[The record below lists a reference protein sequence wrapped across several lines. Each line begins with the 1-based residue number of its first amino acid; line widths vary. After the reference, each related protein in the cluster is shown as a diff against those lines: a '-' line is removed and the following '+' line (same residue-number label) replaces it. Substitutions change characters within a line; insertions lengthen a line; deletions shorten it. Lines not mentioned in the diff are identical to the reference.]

1 MNIRLIYCII
11 FMNKKSKQR
20 KPGGKTDFLLSFC
33 RLKVEDVI
41 MASFAMIKELAEK
54 KDKNGNGYLDMTV
67 IGSDKKEYPAK
78 VWRFENNGQFEDGDV
93 VEIEYT
99 LDNYKGKAQ
108 LNISSMKKA
117 PQEMIKEFVPAAE
130 YNGKT
135 VFSMLLDKVNHFSD
149 ENLKK
154 IVSHIML
161 KNREKLE
168 VYPAA
173 YRLHHAIVGG
183 LMLHTAS
190 IVEMAEKLCQI
201 YPNINRE
208 LLLSGAILHD
218 VAKTFEMET
227 GKTGLC
233 SGYTVGGELIGH
245 LVKGAMYIEDTAREL
260 GIEDEKT
267 VLLEHM
273 VLSHHGVPEYGSP
286 VRPMFLEAEIL
297 SVLDSLDAT
306 IFEINNA
313 TNKIEPGKFTERQ
326 WALDNRKLF
335 NHGLS
340 STEHKVNLG
349 E

>member
-1 MNIRLIYCII
+1 
-11 FMNKKSKQR
+11 
-20 KPGGKTDFLLSFC
+20 
-33 RLKVEDVI
+33 
-41 MASFAMIKELAEK
+41 MASFALIKELSEK
-54 KDKNGNGYLDMTV
+54 KDKNGNGFLDLIV

-78 VWRFENNGQFEDGDV
+78 IWRFDNNGQFETNDV
-93 VEIEYT
+93 IEIEYT
-99 LDNYKGKAQ
+99 VDNYKGKTQ
-108 LNISSMKKA
+108 LTITSIKKA
-117 PQEMIKEFVPAAE
+117 PDEMISDFVPSSE
-130 YNGKT
+130 YDGKA
-135 VFSMLLDKVNHFSD
+135 VFSMLLAKVNNFSD
-149 ENLKK
+149 EVLKA
-154 IVSHIML
+154 IVSKIL
-161 KNREKLE
+161 LDNREALE

-190 IVEMAEKLCQI
+190 IVEMAEKTCTV

-218 VAKTFEMET
+218 VAKTFEMNT
-227 GKTGLC
+227 AKSGLC

-245 LVKGAMYIEDTAREL
+245 LVKGAMYIEDTAKEL
-260 GIEDEKT
+260 GIEDEKVT
-267 VLLEHM
+267 LLEHM

-297 SVLDSLDAT
+297 STLDSLDAT

-313 TNKIEPGKFTERQ
+313 TSKINTGSFTERQ

>member
-1 MNIRLIYCII
+1 
-11 FMNKKSKQR
+11 
-20 KPGGKTDFLLSFC
+20 
-33 RLKVEDVI
+33 

-54 KDKNGNGYLDMTV
+54 KDKNGNGYLDIIV

-78 VWRFENNGQFEDGDV
+78 VWRFENNGLYETGDV
-93 VEIEYT
+93 IEIEYT
-99 LDNYKGKAQ
+99 VDNYKGKPQ
-108 LNISSMKKA
+108 LNISSIKKA
-117 PQEMIKEFVPAAE
+117 DSQLASQFVPSSE
-130 YNGKT
+130 YDGKS
-135 VFSMLLDKVNHFSD
+135 VFSMLLEKANNFSD
-149 ENLKK
+149 ADFKK
-154 IVSHIML
+154 IVTHIML
-161 KNREKLE
+161 ENREKLE

-190 IVEMAEKLCQI
+190 IVEMAEKICQI

-233 SGYTVGGELIGH
+233 TGYSVGGELIGH
-245 LVKGAMYIEDTAREL
+245 LVKGAMYIEDTAVKL
-260 GIEDEKT
+260 GVDYDKA

-297 SVLDSLDAT
+297 STLDSLDAT

-313 TNKIEPGKFTERQ
+313 TGKVEAGKFTDRQ
-326 WALDNRKLF
+326 WALDNRKLY

-340 STEHKVNLG
+340 EFEHKVNLG

>member
-1 MNIRLIYCII
+1 
-11 FMNKKSKQR
+11 
-20 KPGGKTDFLLSFC
+20 
-33 RLKVEDVI
+33 

-54 KDKNGNGYLDMTV
+54 KDKNGNGYLDIIV

-78 VWRFENNGQFEDGDV
+78 VWRFENNGLYETGDV
-93 VEIEYT
+93 IEIEYT
-99 LDNYKGKAQ
+99 VDNYKGRPQ
-108 LNISSMKKA
+108 LNISSIKKA
-117 PQEMIKEFVPAAE
+117 DSQLASQFVPSSE
-130 YNGKT
+130 YDGKS
-135 VFSMLLDKVNHFSD
+135 VFSMLLEKANNFSD
-149 ENLKK
+149 ADFKK
-154 IVSHIML
+154 IVTHIML
-161 KNREKLE
+161 ENREKLE

-190 IVEMAEKLCQI
+190 IVEMAEKICQI
-201 YPNINRE
+201 YPNVNRE

-233 SGYTVGGELIGH
+233 TGYSVGGELIGH
-245 LVKGAMYIEDTAREL
+245 LVKGAMYIEDTAVKL
-260 GIEDEKT
+260 GVDYDKA

-297 SVLDSLDAT
+297 STLDSLDAT

-313 TNKIEPGKFTERQ
+313 TGKVEAGKFTDRQ
-326 WALDNRKLF
+326 WALDNRKLY

-340 STEHKVNLG
+340 EFEHKVNLG

>member
-1 MNIRLIYCII
+1 
-11 FMNKKSKQR
+11 
-20 KPGGKTDFLLSFC
+20 
-33 RLKVEDVI
+33 
-41 MASFAMIKELAEK
+41 MASFALIKELSEK
-54 KDKNGNGYLDMTV
+54 KDKNGNGFLDLII

-78 VWRFENNGQFEDGDV
+78 IWRFDNNGQFEANDV
-93 VEIEYT
+93 IEIDYT
-99 LDNYKGKAQ
+99 VDNYKGKTQ
-108 LNISSMKKA
+108 LNITTIKKA
-117 PQEMIKEFVPAAE
+117 PDEMISSFVPSSE
-130 YNGKT
+130 YDGKA
-135 VFSMLLDKVNHFSD
+135 VFSMLLAKVNNFAD
-149 ENLKK
+149 EVLKS
-154 IVSHIML
+154 IVSKIL
-161 KNREKLE
+161 LDNREALE

-190 IVEMAEKLCQI
+190 IVEMAEKTCTV

-218 VAKTFEMET
+218 VAKTFEMNT
-227 GKTGLC
+227 AKSGLC
-233 SGYTVGGELIGH
+233 SGYTIGGELIGH
-245 LVKGAMYIEDTAREL
+245 LVKGAMYIEDTAKEL
-260 GIEDEKT
+260 GIEDEKVT
-267 VLLEHM
+267 LLEHM

-297 SVLDSLDAT
+297 STLDSLDAT

-313 TNKIEPGKFTERQ
+313 TNKINAGSFTERQ

>member
-1 MNIRLIYCII
+1 
-11 FMNKKSKQR
+11 
-20 KPGGKTDFLLSFC
+20 
-33 RLKVEDVI
+33 
-41 MASFAMIKELAEK
+41 MASFAMIKELNEK
-54 KDKNGNGYLDMTV
+54 KDKNGNGYLDMLV

-78 VWRFENNGQFEDGDV
+78 IWRFDNNGQFEAGQV
-93 VEIEYT
+93 VEIEYSV
-99 LDNYKGKAQ
+99 DSYKGKPQ
-108 LNISSMKKA
+108 LTISTIKKA
-117 PQEMIKEFVPAAE
+117 PDEMIKDFVPASE
-130 YNGKT
+130 YSGEC
-135 VFSMLLDKVNHFSD
+135 VFESLLNKVNNFSD
-149 ENLKK
+149 NELKA

-161 KNREKLE
+161 KNRTELE

-190 IVEMAEKLCQI
+190 IVEMAEKVCQV

-218 VAKTFEMET
+218 VAKTFEMQT
-227 GKTGLC
+227 AKSGLC

-245 LVKGAMYIEDTAREL
+245 LVKGAMYVEDTAKEL
-260 GIEDEKT
+260 GVESEKVT
-267 VLLEHM
+267 LLEHM
-273 VLSHHGVPEYGSP
+273 MLSHHGVPEYGSP

-297 SVLDSLDAT
+297 STLDSLDAT

-313 TNKIEPGKFTERQ
+313 TSKTEPGEFTERQ
-326 WALDNRKLF
+326 WALDNRKLY

>member
-1 MNIRLIYCII
+1 
-11 FMNKKSKQR
+11 
-20 KPGGKTDFLLSFC
+20 
-33 RLKVEDVI
+33 

-78 VWRFENNGQFEDGDV
+78 IWRFENNGQFEAGEV
-93 VEIEYT
+93 VEIEYSV
-99 LDNYKGKAQ
+99 DSYKGKTQ
-108 LNISSMKKA
+108 LTITMIKKA
-117 PQEMIKEFVPAAE
+117 PDEMIKDFVPSSE

-135 VFSMLLDKVNHFSD
+135 VFSMLLNKVNSFAD
-149 ENLKK
+149 NDLKE
-154 IVSHIML
+154 IVSSIML

-168 VYPAA
+168 EYPAA

-190 IVEMAEKLCQI
+190 IVEMAENTCQV

-233 SGYTVGGELIGH
+233 SGYSVGGELIGH
-245 LVKGAMYIEDTAREL
+245 LVKGAMYIEETAKEL
-260 GIEDEKT
+260 GIESEKVT
-267 VLLEHM
+267 LLEHM

-297 SVLDSLDAT
+297 STLDSLDAT

-313 TNKIEPGKFTERQ
+313 TNKIEAGKFTDRQ

-340 STEHKVNLG
+340 LTEHKVNLG

>member
-1 MNIRLIYCII
+1 
-11 FMNKKSKQR
+11 
-20 KPGGKTDFLLSFC
+20 
-33 RLKVEDVI
+33 
-41 MASFAMIKELAEK
+41 MASFAMIKELSEK

-78 VWRFENNGQFEDGDV
+78 IWRFDNNGQYEAGQV
-93 VEIEYT
+93 IEIEYT
-99 LDNYKGKAQ
+99 LDSYKGKNQ
-108 LNISSMKKA
+108 LTITSIKKA
-117 PQEMIKEFVPAAE
+117 PDEMINDFVPQSE
-130 YNGKT
+130 YDGKA
-135 VFSMLLDKVNHFSD
+135 VFSMLLDKVNSFKD
-149 ENLKK
+149 GELKQ
-154 IVSHIML
+154 IVTRIML
-161 KNREKLE
+161 DNREKLE

-190 IVEMAEKLCQI
+190 IVEMAEKVCTV

-218 VAKTFEMET
+218 VAKTFEMAT
-227 GKTGLC
+227 SKTGLC

-245 LVKGAMYIEDTAREL
+245 LVKGAMNIEETAKEL
-260 GIEDEKT
+260 GIQGEKAI
-267 VLLEHM
+267 LLEHM

-297 SVLDSLDAT
+297 SALDTLDAT

-313 TNKIEPGKFTERQ
+313 TSKVEAGDFTERQ
-326 WALDNRKLF
+326 WALDNRKLY

-340 STEHKVNLG
+340 SAEYKVNLG
-349 E
+349 

>member
-1 MNIRLIYCII
+1 M
-11 FMNKKSKQR
+11 
-20 KPGGKTDFLLSFC
+20 
-33 RLKVEDVI
+33 
-41 MASFAMIKELAEK
+41 SFAMIKELAEK
-54 KDKNGNGYLDMTV
+54 KDKNGNGYLDLTV

-78 VWRFENNGQFEDGDV
+78 VWRFENNGQFSANDV

-99 LDNYKGKAQ
+99 VDNYKGKTQ
-108 LNISSMKKA
+108 LTINTIKPA
-117 PQEMIKEFVPAAE
+117 PDEMIKEFVPSSE
-130 YNGKT
+130 YDGKA
-135 VFSMLLDKVNHFSD
+135 VFANLLSKVNSFKDS
-149 ENLKK
+149 ELKA
-154 IVSHIML
+154 IVSRIL
-161 KNREKLE
+161 TENREKLE

-190 IVEMAEKLCQI
+190 IVEMAEKTCQV

-227 GKTGLC
+227 GKSGLC
-233 SGYTVGGELIGH
+233 SGYTTGGELIGH
-245 LVKGAMYIEDTAREL
+245 LVKGAMYIDETAKKL
-260 GIEDEKT
+260 GINSEK
-267 VLLEHM
+267 VILLEHM
-273 VLSHHGVPEYGSP
+273 VLSHHGQPEFGSP

-297 SVLDSLDAT
+297 SALDALDAT

-313 TNKIEPGKFTERQ
+313 TSKVEAGEFTDRQ

>member
-1 MNIRLIYCII
+1 
-11 FMNKKSKQR
+11 
-20 KPGGKTDFLLSFC
+20 
-33 RLKVEDVI
+33 
-41 MASFAMIKELAEK
+41 MASFALIKELSEK
-54 KDKNGNGYLDMTV
+54 KDKNGNGFLDLIV

-78 VWRFENNGQFEDGDV
+78 IWRFDNNGQFEANDV
-93 VEIEYT
+93 IEIEYT
-99 LDNYKGKAQ
+99 VDNYKGKTQ
-108 LNISSMKKA
+108 LNITSIKKA
-117 PQEMIKEFVPAAE
+117 PDEMISEFVPSSE
-130 YNGKT
+130 YDGKA
-135 VFSMLLDKVNHFSD
+135 VFSMLLSKVNNFSD
-149 ENLKK
+149 EVLKS
-154 IVSHIML
+154 IVSKIL
-161 KNREKLE
+161 LDNREALE

-190 IVEMAEKLCQI
+190 IVQMAEKTCTV

-218 VAKTFEMET
+218 VAKTFEMNT
-227 GKTGLC
+227 AKSGLC
-233 SGYTVGGELIGH
+233 SGYTIGGELIGH
-245 LVKGAMYIEDTAREL
+245 LVKGAMYIDETAKEL
-260 GIEDEKT
+260 GIEDEKVT
-267 VLLEHM
+267 LLEHM

-297 SVLDSLDAT
+297 SALDSLDAT

-313 TNKIEPGKFTERQ
+313 TNKINTGAFTERQ

-340 STEHKVNLG
+340 SAEHKVNLG

>member
-1 MNIRLIYCII
+1 
-11 FMNKKSKQR
+11 
-20 KPGGKTDFLLSFC
+20 
-33 RLKVEDVI
+33 
-41 MASFAMIKELAEK
+41 MASFALIKELSEK
-54 KDKNGNGYLDMTV
+54 KDKNGNGFLDLIV

-78 VWRFENNGQFEDGDV
+78 IWRFDNNGQFEANDV
-93 VEIEYT
+93 IEIDYT
-99 LDNYKGKAQ
+99 VDNYKGKTQ
-108 LNISSMKKA
+108 LNITTIKKA
-117 PQEMIKEFVPAAE
+117 PDEMISSFVPSSE
-130 YNGKT
+130 YDGKA
-135 VFSMLLDKVNHFSD
+135 VFSMLLAKVNNFSD
-149 ENLKK
+149 EILKA
-154 IVSHIML
+154 IVSKIL
-161 KNREKLE
+161 LDNREALE

-190 IVEMAEKLCQI
+190 IVEMAEKTCTV

-218 VAKTFEMET
+218 VAKTFEMNT
-227 GKTGLC
+227 AKSGLC

-245 LVKGAMYIEDTAREL
+245 LVKGAMYIEDTAKEL
-260 GIEDEKT
+260 GIEDEKVT
-267 VLLEHM
+267 LLEHM
-273 VLSHHGVPEYGSP
+273 ILSHHGVPEYGSP

-297 SVLDSLDAT
+297 STLDSLDAT

-313 TNKIEPGKFTERQ
+313 TNKINAGSFTERQ

>member
-1 MNIRLIYCII
+1 MI
-11 FMNKKSKQR
+11 S
-20 KPGGKTDFLLSFC
+20 DFVPS
-33 RLKVEDVI
+33 
-41 MASFAMIKELAEK
+41 S
-54 KDKNGNGYLDMTV
+54 
-67 IGSDKKEYPAK
+67 EY
-78 VWRFENNGQFEDGDV
+78 D
-93 VEIEYT
+93 
-99 LDNYKGKAQ
+99 GKA
-108 LNISSMKKA
+108 
-117 PQEMIKEFVPAAE
+117 
-130 YNGKT
+130 
-135 VFSMLLDKVNHFSD
+135 VFSMLLAKVNNFSD
-149 ENLKK
+149 EVLKA
-154 IVSHIML
+154 IVSKIL
-161 KNREKLE
+161 LDNREALE

-190 IVEMAEKLCQI
+190 IVEMAEKTCTV

-218 VAKTFEMET
+218 VAKTFEMNT
-227 GKTGLC
+227 AKSGLC

-245 LVKGAMYIEDTAREL
+245 LVKGAMYIEDTAKEL
-260 GIEDEKT
+260 GIEDEKVT
-267 VLLEHM
+267 LLEHM

-297 SVLDSLDAT
+297 STLDSLDAT

-313 TNKIEPGKFTERQ
+313 TSKINTGSFTERQ

-335 NHGLS
+335 NHGLA

>member
-1 MNIRLIYCII
+1 
-11 FMNKKSKQR
+11 
-20 KPGGKTDFLLSFC
+20 
-33 RLKVEDVI
+33 
-41 MASFAMIKELAEK
+41 MASFALIKELNEK
-54 KDKNGNGYLDMTV
+54 KDKNGNGYLDLII

-78 VWRFENNGQFEDGDV
+78 IWRFDNNGQFEQNDV

-108 LNISSMKKA
+108 LTITTIKKA
-117 PQEMIKEFVPAAE
+117 PSEMIKEFIPASE
-130 YNGKT
+130 YDGKV
-135 VFSMLLDKVNHFSD
+135 VFSMLLKKVNEFKD
-149 ENLKK
+149 EDLKA
-154 IVSHIML
+154 IVKDIML
-161 KNREKLE
+161 TNREALE

-190 IVEMAEKLCQI
+190 IVEMAEKTCQV

-218 VAKTFEMET
+218 VAKTFEMQT

-233 SGYTVGGELIGH
+233 TGYTVGGELIGH
-245 LVKGAMYIEDTAREL
+245 LVKGAIFIDETAKKL
-260 GIEDEKT
+260 GINSEKVT
-267 VLLEHM
+267 LLEHM

-297 SVLDSLDAT
+297 STLDALDAT
-306 IFEINNA
+306 IFEINTA
-313 TNKIEPGKFTERQ
+313 TAKVDTGSFTDRQ
-326 WALDNRKLF
+326 WALDNRKLY

-340 STEHKVNLG
+340 SNEHKVNLG

>member
-1 MNIRLIYCII
+1 M
-11 FMNKKSKQR
+11 
-20 KPGGKTDFLLSFC
+20 
-33 RLKVEDVI
+33 
-41 MASFAMIKELAEK
+41 SFAMIKELAEK
-54 KDKNGNGYLDMTV
+54 KDKNGNGYLDLTV

-78 VWRFENNGQFEDGDV
+78 IWRFDNNGRFAANDV

-99 LDNYKGKAQ
+99 VDNFKGKTQ
-108 LNISSMKKA
+108 LTINSIKKA
-117 PQEMIKEFVPAAE
+117 PDELIKEFVPASE
-130 YNGKT
+130 YDGKA
-135 VFSMLLDKVNHFSD
+135 VFANLLEKVNAFKDS
-149 ENLKK
+149 ELKA
-154 IVSHIML
+154 IVSRIL
-161 KNREKLE
+161 TDNRAKLE

-190 IVEMAEKLCQI
+190 IVEMAEKTCAV

-218 VAKTFEMET
+218 AAKIFEMET
-227 GKTGLC
+227 GKSGLC
-233 SGYTVGGELIGH
+233 SGYTTGGELIGH
-245 LVKGAMYIEDTAREL
+245 LVKGAMYVEETAKKL
-260 GIEDEKT
+260 GINSEK
-267 VLLEHM
+267 VILLEHM
-273 VLSHHGVPEYGSP
+273 ILSHHGQPEYGSP

-297 SVLDSLDAT
+297 SSLDSLDAV

-313 TNKIEPGKFTERQ
+313 TSNVNPGEFTDRQ
-326 WALDNRKLF
+326 WALDNRKLY

>member
-1 MNIRLIYCII
+1 
-11 FMNKKSKQR
+11 
-20 KPGGKTDFLLSFC
+20 
-33 RLKVEDVI
+33 

-78 VWRFENNGQFEDGDV
+78 IWRFDNNGQFEAGEV

-99 LDNYKGKAQ
+99 VDNYKGKTQ
-108 LNISSMKKA
+108 LTISTIKKA
-117 PQEMIKEFVPAAE
+117 PDEMIKDFVPASE
-130 YNGKT
+130 YDGKT
-135 VFSMLLDKVNHFSD
+135 VFSILLNKVNQFNDS
-149 ENLKK
+149 ELKQ

-168 VYPAA
+168 EYPAA

-190 IVEMAEKLCQI
+190 IVEMAEKTCQV

-245 LVKGAMYIEDTAREL
+245 LVKGAMYIEETAKEL
-260 GIEDEKT
+260 GIEDEK
-267 VLLEHM
+267 VILLEHM
-273 VLSHHGVPEYGSP
+273 VLSHHGIPEYGSP

-297 SVLDSLDAT
+297 STLDSLDAT

-313 TNKIEPGKFTERQ
+313 TGKIETGKFTERQ

>member
-1 MNIRLIYCII
+1 
-11 FMNKKSKQR
+11 
-20 KPGGKTDFLLSFC
+20 
-33 RLKVEDVI
+33 

-78 VWRFENNGQFEDGDV
+78 IWRFENNGQFEAGEV
-93 VEIEYT
+93 VEIEYSV
-99 LDNYKGKAQ
+99 DSYKGKTQ
-108 LNISSMKKA
+108 LTITMIKKA
-117 PQEMIKEFVPAAE
+117 PDEMIKDFVPSSE

-135 VFSMLLDKVNHFSD
+135 VFSMLLNKVNSFAD
-149 ENLKK
+149 NDLKE
-154 IVSHIML
+154 IVSSIML

-168 VYPAA
+168 DYPAA

-190 IVEMAEKLCQI
+190 IVEMAEKTCQV

-233 SGYTVGGELIGH
+233 SGYSVGGELIGH
-245 LVKGAMYIEDTAREL
+245 LVKGAMYIEETAKEL
-260 GIEDEKT
+260 GIESEKVT
-267 VLLEHM
+267 LLEHM

-286 VRPMFLEAEIL
+286 VRP
-297 SVLDSLDAT
+297 
-306 IFEINNA
+306 
-313 TNKIEPGKFTERQ
+313 
-326 WALDNRKLF
+326 
-335 NHGLS
+335 
-340 STEHKVNLG
+340 
-349 E
+349 

>member
-1 MNIRLIYCII
+1 
-11 FMNKKSKQR
+11 
-20 KPGGKTDFLLSFC
+20 
-33 RLKVEDVI
+33 

-78 VWRFENNGQFEDGDV
+78 IWRFENNGQFEAGEV
-93 VEIEYT
+93 IEIEYT
-99 LDNYKGKAQ
+99 VDNYKGKTQ
-108 LNISSMKKA
+108 LNITMIKKA
-117 PQEMIKEFVPAAE
+117 PDEMIKDFVPAAE
-130 YNGKT
+130 YDGKA
-135 VFSMLLDKVNHFSD
+135 VFAMLLEKAENFSD
-149 ENLKK
+149 NDFKQL
-154 IVSHIML
+154 VTSIML

-173 YRLHHAIVGG
+173 YRLHHAMVGG

-190 IVEMAEKLCQI
+190 IVEMAEKICTV
-201 YPNINRE
+201 YPNVNRE
-208 LLLSGAILHD
+208 LLISGAILHD

-233 SGYTVGGELIGH
+233 SGYSVGGELIGH
-245 LVKGAMYIEDTAREL
+245 LVKGAMYIEETAKEL
-260 GIEDEKT
+260 DIDKDKA
-267 VLLEHM
+267 VLIEHM
-273 VLSHHGVPEYGSP
+273 ILSHHGVPEYGSP

-297 SVLDSLDAT
+297 SALDSLDAT

-313 TNKIEPGKFTERQ
+313 TSKIEPGKFTERQ

>member
-1 MNIRLIYCII
+1 
-11 FMNKKSKQR
+11 
-20 KPGGKTDFLLSFC
+20 
-33 RLKVEDVI
+33 
-41 MASFAMIKELAEK
+41 MASFAMIKELNEK

-67 IGSDKKEYPAK
+67 IGSDKKEYAAK
-78 VWRFENNGQFEDGDV
+78 VWRFENNGQFEAGQV
-93 VEIEYT
+93 IEIEYT
-99 LDNYKGKAQ
+99 VDNYKGKSQ
-108 LNISSMKKA
+108 LNITSIKA
-117 PQEMIKEFVPAAE
+117 APDDMIKDFVPSSE
-130 YNGKT
+130 YNGET
-135 VFSMLLDKVNHFSD
+135 VFAILLNKVNNFKDD
-149 ENLKK
+149 ELKK
-154 IVSHIML
+154 IVSSIML
-161 KNREKLE
+161 KNREKLQ

-190 IVEMAEKLCQI
+190 IVEMAEKTCLV

-233 SGYTVGGELIGH
+233 TGYTVGGELIGH
-245 LVKGAMYIEDTAREL
+245 LVKGAMYVEETAKEL
-260 GIEDEKT
+260 GIEGEKVT
-267 VLLEHM
+267 LLEHM
-273 VLSHHGVPEYGSP
+273 ILSHHSQPEYGSP

-297 SVLDSLDAT
+297 STLDALDAT
-306 IFEINNA
+306 IFEFNNV
-313 TNKIEPGKFTERQ
+313 TSKTEVGEFSDRQ

>member
-1 MNIRLIYCII
+1 
-11 FMNKKSKQR
+11 
-20 KPGGKTDFLLSFC
+20 
-33 RLKVEDVI
+33 
-41 MASFAMIKELAEK
+41 MASFALIKELSEK
-54 KDKNGNGYLDMTV
+54 KDKNGNGFLDLIV

-78 VWRFENNGQFEDGDV
+78 IWRFDNNGQFEANDV
-93 VEIEYT
+93 IEIDYT
-99 LDNYKGKAQ
+99 VDNYKGKTQ
-108 LNISSMKKA
+108 LNITTIKKA
-117 PQEMIKEFVPAAE
+117 PDEMISSFVPSSE
-130 YNGKT
+130 YDGKA
-135 VFSMLLDKVNHFSD
+135 VFSMLLAKVNNFSD
-149 ENLKK
+149 EVLKA
-154 IVSHIML
+154 IVSKIL
-161 KNREKLE
+161 LDNREALE

-190 IVEMAEKLCQI
+190 IVEMAEKTCTV

-218 VAKTFEMET
+218 VAKTFEMNT
-227 GKTGLC
+227 AKSGLC
-233 SGYTVGGELIGH
+233 SRYTVGGELIGH
-245 LVKGAMYIEDTAREL
+245 LVKGAMYIEDTAKEL
-260 GIEDEKT
+260 GIEDEKVT
-267 VLLEHM
+267 LLEHM
-273 VLSHHGVPEYGSP
+273 ILSHHGVPEYGSP

-297 SVLDSLDAT
+297 STLDSLDAT

-313 TNKIEPGKFTERQ
+313 TNKINAGSFTERQ

>member
-1 MNIRLIYCII
+1 
-11 FMNKKSKQR
+11 
-20 KPGGKTDFLLSFC
+20 
-33 RLKVEDVI
+33 

-78 VWRFENNGQFEDGDV
+78 IWRFENNGQFEAGEV
-93 VEIEYT
+93 VEIEYSV
-99 LDNYKGKAQ
+99 DSYKGKTQ
-108 LNISSMKKA
+108 LTITMIKKA
-117 PQEMIKEFVPAAE
+117 PDEMIKDFVPSSE

-135 VFSMLLDKVNHFSD
+135 VFTMLLDKVNSFAD
-149 ENLKK
+149 NDLKE
-154 IVSHIML
+154 IVSSIML

-168 VYPAA
+168 EYPAA

-190 IVEMAEKLCQI
+190 IVEMAEKTCQV

-233 SGYTVGGELIGH
+233 SGYSVGGELIGH
-245 LVKGAMYIEDTAREL
+245 LVKGAMYIEETAKAL
-260 GIEDEKT
+260 GIESEKVT
-267 VLLEHM
+267 LLEHM

-297 SVLDSLDAT
+297 STLDSLDAT

-313 TNKIEPGKFTERQ
+313 TNKIEAGKFTDRQ

>member
-1 MNIRLIYCII
+1 
-11 FMNKKSKQR
+11 
-20 KPGGKTDFLLSFC
+20 
-33 RLKVEDVI
+33 

-78 VWRFENNGQFEDGDV
+78 IWRFENNGQFEAGEV
-93 VEIEYT
+93 VEIEYSV
-99 LDNYKGKAQ
+99 DSYKGKTQ
-108 LNISSMKKA
+108 LTITMIKKA
-117 PQEMIKEFVPAAE
+117 PDEMIKDFVPSSE

-135 VFSMLLDKVNHFSD
+135 VFSMLLNKVNSFAD
-149 ENLKK
+149 NDLKE
-154 IVSHIML
+154 IVSSIML

-168 VYPAA
+168 DYPAA

-190 IVEMAEKLCQI
+190 IVEMAEKTCQV

-233 SGYTVGGELIGH
+233 SGYSVGGELIGH
-245 LVKGAMYIEDTAREL
+245 LVKGAMYIEETAKEL
-260 GIEDEKT
+260 GIESEKVT
-267 VLLEHM
+267 LLEHM

-297 SVLDSLDAT
+297 STLDSLDAT

-313 TNKIEPGKFTERQ
+313 TNKIEAGKFTDRQ

>member
-1 MNIRLIYCII
+1 
-11 FMNKKSKQR
+11 
-20 KPGGKTDFLLSFC
+20 
-33 RLKVEDVI
+33 
-41 MASFAMIKELAEK
+41 MASFAMIKELNEK
-54 KDKNGNGYLDMTV
+54 KDKNGNGFLDMTI

-78 VWRFENNGQFEDGDV
+78 VWRFENNGQFAAGDV

-99 LDNYKGKAQ
+99 VDNYKGKSQ
-108 LNISSMKKA
+108 LNISTIKKA
-117 PQEMIKEFVPAAE
+117 PDEMIKEFVPASE
-130 YNGKT
+130 YDGNS
-135 VFSMLLDKVNHFSD
+135 VFAMLLNKVNQFND
-149 ENLKK
+149 TELKN

-190 IVEMAEKLCQI
+190 IAEMAEKVCQV

-208 LLLSGAILHD
+208 LLLSGVILHD
-218 VAKTFEMET
+218 VAKTFEMQT
-227 GKTGLC
+227 SKTGLC

-245 LVKGAMYIEDTAREL
+245 LVKGAMYIEETAKEL
-260 GIEDEKT
+260 NIDSEKV

-273 VLSHHGVPEYGSP
+273 VLSHHGIPEYGSP
-286 VRPMFLEAEIL
+286 IRPMFLEAEIL
-297 SVLDSLDAT
+297 STLDSLDAT

-313 TNKIEPGKFTERQ
+313 TNKTEPGEFTDRQ

>member
-1 MNIRLIYCII
+1 
-11 FMNKKSKQR
+11 
-20 KPGGKTDFLLSFC
+20 
-33 RLKVEDVI
+33 
-41 MASFAMIKELAEK
+41 MASFALIKELSEK
-54 KDKNGNGYLDMTV
+54 KDKNGNGFLDLIV

-78 VWRFENNGQFEDGDV
+78 IWRFDNNGQFETNDV
-93 VEIEYT
+93 IEIEYT
-99 LDNYKGKAQ
+99 VDNYKGKTQ
-108 LNISSMKKA
+108 LNITSIKKA
-117 PQEMIKEFVPAAE
+117 PDEMISDFVPSSE
-130 YNGKT
+130 YDGKA
-135 VFSMLLDKVNHFSD
+135 VFSMLLAKVNHFSD
-149 ENLKK
+149 EVLKA
-154 IVSHIML
+154 IVSKIL
-161 KNREKLE
+161 LDNREALE

-190 IVEMAEKLCQI
+190 IVEMAEKTCTV

-218 VAKTFEMET
+218 VAKTFEMNT
-227 GKTGLC
+227 AKSGLC

-245 LVKGAMYIEDTAREL
+245 LVKGAMYIEDTAKVL
-260 GIEDEKT
+260 GIEDEKIT
-267 VLLEHM
+267 LLEHM

-297 SVLDSLDAT
+297 STLDSLDAT

-313 TNKIEPGKFTERQ
+313 TSKINTGSFTERQ

-335 NHGLS
+335 NHGLA

>member
-1 MNIRLIYCII
+1 
-11 FMNKKSKQR
+11 
-20 KPGGKTDFLLSFC
+20 
-33 RLKVEDVI
+33 

-78 VWRFENNGQFEDGDV
+78 IWRFENNGQFEAGEI
-93 VEIEYT
+93 VEIEYSV
-99 LDNYKGKAQ
+99 DSYKGKTQ
-108 LNISSMKKA
+108 LTITMIKKA
-117 PQEMIKEFVPAAE
+117 PDEMIKDFVPSSE

-135 VFSMLLDKVNHFSD
+135 VFSMLLNKVNSFAD
-149 ENLKK
+149 NDLKE
-154 IVSHIML
+154 IVSSIML

-168 VYPAA
+168 EYPAA

-190 IVEMAEKLCQI
+190 IVEMAEKTCQV

-233 SGYTVGGELIGH
+233 SGYSVGGELIGH
-245 LVKGAMYIEDTAREL
+245 LVKGAMYIEETAKEL
-260 GIEDEKT
+260 GIESEKVT
-267 VLLEHM
+267 LLEHM

-297 SVLDSLDAT
+297 STLDSLDAT

-313 TNKIEPGKFTERQ
+313 TNKIETGKFTDRQ